1 MSNGTNYTCPP
12 NDDDDILSTGANI
25 MAILTFI
32 YALGAGVL
40 VYTQSIRDS
49 TRKMEETIRDLQ
61 FSHNE
66 FQAMKLSF
74 SAVRCKMDNSTDEQV
89 LILGKTFLEAAHDF
103 DRRLRELMGTG
114 AWIDKSLDR
123 TPTSLL
129 RLRDRNK
136 FALKQVNYAN
146 MTGDKDRAMESLRRA
161 KERSEANPFSDFN
174 MGPVAN

>member
-1 MSNGTNYTCPP
+1 MSNGTYYTYPP
-12 NDDDDILSTGANI
+12 SDNGVLDTGANI

-89 LILGKTFLEAAHDF
+89 LVLGKTFLEAAHDF
-103 DRRLRELMGTG
+103 DRRLRELMGSG
-114 AWIDKSLDR
+114 AWIDRSLDR

-136 FALKQVNYAN
+136 FAFKQMNYAKL
-146 MTGDKDRAMESLRRA
+146 TGDKDRAMESLRRA
-161 KERSEANPFSDFN
+161 KERLEGNLFSDYTMSSN
-174 MGPVAN
+174 EI

>member
-1 MSNGTNYTCPP
+1 MSNGTQYMCPP
-12 NDDDDILSTGANI
+12 SDDGGVLDTGANI
-25 MAILTFI
+25 MAILTFF
-32 YALGAGVL
+32 YAIGAGVL

-49 TRKMEETIRDLQ
+49 TRKMEETMRDLQ

-89 LILGKTFLEAAHDF
+89 LVLGETFLEAAHVF
-103 DRRLRELMGTG
+103 DRRLSELMGSG
-114 AWIDKSLDR
+114 AWIDRSLDR

-136 FALKQVNYAN
+136 FAFKQMNYAKL
-146 MTGDKDRAMESLRRA
+146 TGDKDRAMESLRRA
-161 KERSEANPFSDFN
+161 KERLDANDS
-174 MGPVAN
+174 MTSR